1 MMFRVVFVALCVIS
15 QLAYSMELIEKA
27 DKDKVPAQVAPKV
40 EMMTV
45 RGNEREIIAACYE
58 SLGYAIEAYWRDEK
72 SCKNVTFNIDKL
84 RKYSQEVVKESW
96 QDWRFSVLA
105 KAKRCVD
112 NARQICNR
120 VFAEGFNESNMNTKQ
135 VRTTEYVPLV
145 ANGKPYHTQ
154 PISTMRLNAC
164 AALDQA
170 YENKMRVK
178 EFDRVMIETQM
189 PPKQWKGK

>member
-1 MMFRVVFVALCVIS
+1 MFKVVFVALCVVS
-15 QLAYSMELIEKA
+15 QMAYSMELIEKA

-72 SCKNVTFNIDKL
+72 SCKNVKFNIDKL

-96 QDWRFSVLA
+96 QDWRYSVLA

-112 NARQICNR
+112 CARQVCNK
-120 VFAEGFNESNMNTKQ
+120 FFDEGFNESNIDAKKI
-135 VRTTEYVPLV
+135 RTTEYVPLV
-145 ANGKPYHTQ
+145 ANGKPLYTQ
-154 PISTMRLNAC
+154 PMTTMRLNAC
-164 AALDQA
+164 VALDQA

-178 EFDRVMIETQM
+178 EFDRLMIE
-189 PPKQWKGK
+189 KK